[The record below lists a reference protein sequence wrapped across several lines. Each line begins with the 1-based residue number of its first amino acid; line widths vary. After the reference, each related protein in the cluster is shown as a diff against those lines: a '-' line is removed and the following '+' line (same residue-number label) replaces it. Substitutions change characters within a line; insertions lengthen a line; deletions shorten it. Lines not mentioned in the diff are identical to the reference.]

1 MQENGHSRFR
11 KSQTINALLNICLL
25 IINHIT
31 MQRIITFIAALAFV
45 SGGIISAQEQEREQ
59 VQEQEPIREYSKFRF
74 GLEGGGGFRLGK
86 ISNDVRM
93 TSNPTRRNL
102 EEDSCMEPMR
112 LGSSR
117 SLWELV
123 FATRRSRPAMARR

>member
-1 MQENGHSRFR
+1 M
-11 KSQTINALLNICLL
+11 K
-25 IINHIT
+25 
-31 MQRIITFIAALAFV
+31 RIITFIAALAFV

-59 VQEQEPIREYSKFRF
+59 VQEQEPIREYSNSDSALR
-74 GLEGGGGFRLGK
+74 EEVASDSAR
-86 ISNDVRM
+86 SAMTCQM

>member
-1 MQENGHSRFR
+1 MQENGHSRR
-11 KSQTINALLNICLL
+11 EEVASD
-25 IINHIT
+25 
-31 MQRIITFIAALAFV
+31 
-45 SGGIISAQEQEREQ
+45 SARSAMTCQ
-59 VQEQEPIREYSKFRF
+59 
-74 GLEGGGGFRLGK
+74 
-86 ISNDVRM
+86 M

>member
-1 MQENGHSRFR
+1 M
-11 KSQTINALLNICLL
+11 K
-25 IINHIT
+25 
-31 MQRIITFIAALAFV
+31 RIITFIAALAFV
-45 SGGIISAQEQEREQ
+45 SGGIISAQEQNGNKYRSRNLYGNIQNSDSALREEVASDSARSAMTCQ
-59 VQEQEPIREYSKFRF
+59 
-74 GLEGGGGFRLGK
+74 
-86 ISNDVRM
+86 M